1 MKLPV
6 RASVAAAVVMAVM
19 GLAGCSGSSGGAR
32 STASGSTGSAGS
44 APAPGLAGGDGE
56 TSAAASTATPT
67 ATPTSTPTPTATPT
81 APVVEVAGDCPY
93 ISNADVQQ
101 IEGDRV
107 GHSVLLNSTPVGCRF
122 YFAYDAKAIVFE
134 LTVTTYPTATSA
146 FNAMVLSAKD
156 HPELVTDTDIGD
168 GGSVA
173 FLAPLQ
179 GVNTWQC
186 SFTKGVHLITAHTR
200 QPDPSFNA
208 RSLARSLAP
217 KF

>member
-1 MKLPV
+1 
-6 RASVAAAVVMAVM
+6 MAP
-19 GLAGCSGSSGGAR
+19 A
-32 STASGSTGSAGS
+32 STG
-44 APAPGLAGGDGE
+44 GLAGGDGG
-56 TSAAASTATPT
+56 TS
-67 ATPTSTPTPTATPT
+67 TPTSIAPSVTPTPTPTPTAAPT
-81 APVVEVAGDCPY
+81 APVAEVAGTCPY
-93 ISNADVQQ
+93 ITNADVQQ

-107 GHSVLLNSTPVGCRF
+107 GRSVLLNSTPVGCRF
-122 YFAYDAKAIVFE
+122 FFAYDTNAIVFE
-134 LTVTTYPTATSA
+134 ITVATYPTATAA
-146 FNAMVLSAKD
+146 FNAMVLSSNG
-156 HPELVTDTDIGD
+156 HPELVTDADIGD

-208 RSLARSLAP
+208 RALARALAP